1 MAVVDIT
8 KRFGNRVK
16 ELRLKKKLSQAALA
30 DRLGLHSTYI
40 SQVERGV
47 RNMALKNIEKLAKAL
62 KVKVEDLVR

>member
-1 MAVVDIT
+1 MVVVDIT

-62 KVKVEDLVR
+62 KVEIKDLVK

>member
-62 KVKVEDLVR
+62 KVKVEDLVK

>member
-1 MAVVDIT
+1 MVVVDIT

-47 RNMALKNIEKLAKAL
+47 RNMALKNIERLAKAL
-62 KVKVEDLVR
+62 KVKVEDLVK